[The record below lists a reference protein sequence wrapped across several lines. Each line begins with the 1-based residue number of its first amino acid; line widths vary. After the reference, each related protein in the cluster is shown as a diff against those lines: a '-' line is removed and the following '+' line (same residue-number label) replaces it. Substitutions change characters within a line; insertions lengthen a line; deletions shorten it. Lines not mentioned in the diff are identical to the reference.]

1 MSDQI
6 GTAAVRA
13 AAAAAWERHLGEPV
27 DRERLLARLTAG
39 SLHESFHATAVAGPD
54 RPAIEIGSA
63 SVTHGE
69 LDALAARMASA
80 LADREVAP
88 GDAVLLTS
96 PSSLALITAYL
107 GVLRLGAVAVPANP
121 DYTAPEL
128 RHLIGDSGA
137 VLVLASGAALER
149 ARVAAGGGGP
159 EGAGG
164 AAGGGGPEGAG
175 GAAGGDAPEVLDL
188 DELVNNLP
196 GAALDPVPRERDS
209 VALLAYTSGTT
220 GKPKC
225 VPLTHANL
233 LASVRGYQL
242 AWRWSPDDVLVH
254 GLPLFHQH
262 GLGGVHATL
271 LAGSRAHILP
281 RFDAAALCAAIA
293 AARGTVLFCVPAM
306 YERLVRWEGIE
317 GAELGSLRLLISGSA
332 PLSPSLA
339 REATRLIGQQPLD
352 RYGTTES
359 GLDVSTPYDGPRRI
373 GMVGLALPGIEVA
386 VVDPDGVPLA
396 PGTDGEIVVRGPH
409 VFSGYRGDVQATA
422 GTFYPGGWF
431 RTGDLGRVD
440 PGDGYLQITGRAKE
454 LIITGGL
461 NVYPREVEHA
471 LEEHAGVA
479 AAAVVG
485 VPSERWGEEVVAAIV
500 AAGEGGVDEHEL
512 IAFARSLLA
521 PYKCPKRVVV
531 VSELPRNA
539 LGKVVASEVLK
550 VVGPSGA

>member
-1 MSDQI
+1 MASASVSDRI
-6 GTAAVRA
+6 GTAAVTA
-13 AAAAAWERHLGEPV
+13 AALAAWERHLGEPV
-27 DRERLLARLTAG
+27 ERDRLLARLTAG

-54 RPAIEIGSA
+54 RPAIDFGDA

-69 LDALAARMASA
+69 LDALAARTASA
-80 LADREVAP
+80 LADRGVAA
-88 GDAVLLTS
+88 GDVVVVTS

-107 GVLRLGAVAVPANP
+107 GVLRLGAVALPANP

-149 ARVAAGGGGP
+149 AREAAGGGGS
-159 EGAGG
+159 GG
-164 AAGGGGPEGAG
+164 AVA
-175 GAAGGDAPEVLDL
+175 AAGAPEVLDL
-188 DELVNNLP
+188 DELVNDLP
-196 GAALDPVPRERDS
+196 AAELDPVSREPDS

-254 GLPLFHQH
+254 GLPMFHQH

-339 REATRLIGQQPLD
+339 REVTRLIGRQPLD

-359 GLDVSTPYDGPRRI
+359 GLDVSNPYDGPRRI

-386 VVDPDGVPLA
+386 VVDPDGVPLE

-409 VFSGYRGDVQATA
+409 VFSGYRGGAEVTA

-440 PGDGYLQITGRAKE
+440 PDDGYLQITGRAKE

-471 LEEHAGVA
+471 LEEHASVA

-485 VPSERWGEEVVAAIV
+485 VPSEHWGEEVVAAIV
-500 AAGEGGVDEHEL
+500 PAGDGGVDEHEL

-539 LGKVVASEVLK
+539 LGKVVASAVVK
-550 VVGPSGA
+550 VVGPSRP